1 MNITE
6 WTHPGTGKV
15 RRYINDWH
23 EEAGIEADYYNT
35 GNVKYA
41 YVDGHKISNA
51 SFNHLNAKVWLD
63 EDDNLHIDHLGRKSP
78 LTEEELRER
87 LTKALEAHFA
97 AEAAEREEVEREEAE
112 AKAAEE
118 AEEAALPTEGEE
130 YVHSTHRVLN
140 AAFDKV
146 KKAVQDGE
154 LPDAELHL
162 DKPGGRMIITLVYR
176 GLELTLSAL
185 DKSPTVSYSCNL
197 LVDMHLAKTNVVLF
211 TSHCLLAEG
220 AFELDTTR
228 LNHTDVNMI
237 ARFMIKMDRG
247 NPCRQIDPKPGE
259 VMEYLPASKIVQ
271 DLHEAHAGA
280 VETTMEDVPEVNPGD
295 CHERAVVR
303 FTNGYLGGA
312 VLTIDTFKPN
322 WDDGGTA
329 FTYKLTPKDASS
341 PVAWRRGVI
350 LSEGSYDALFIGEDI
365 ACDLDRWD
373 AMANDYSLRNDGT
386 WLSVPAAHT
395 VALTA
400 RK

>member
-51 SFNHLNAKVWLD
+51 AFNHLNAKLWLD

-87 LTKALEAHFA
+87 LTKPLEEYFA
-97 AEAAEREEVEREEAE
+97 AEAAEREEVEREAAE
-112 AKAAEE
+112 AKAAED
-118 AEEAALPTEGEE
+118 ALPTEGEE
-130 YVHSTHRVLN
+130 YVHSAHRVLMDVFSKVN
-140 AAFDKV
+140 AAIQ
-146 KKAVQDGE
+146 AGE
-154 LPDAELHL
+154 LPGADLYMPPFTGA
-162 DKPGGRMIITLVYR
+162 MTIVLVYR
-176 GLELTLSAL
+176 GHELTLSAR
-185 DKSPTVSYSCNL
+185 DHSPTVSYSCNL
-197 LVDMHLAKTNVVLF
+197 LVDMHLTETNVVLF

-220 AFELDTTR
+220 LFGLDTTR
-228 LNHTDVNMI
+228 LNRTDVDML
-237 ARFMIKMDRG
+237 ADFMIKADWG
-247 NPCRQIDPKPGE
+247 NPCRQVEAKEGE
-259 VMEYLPASKIVQ
+259 VMEYLPASKIAK
-271 DLHEAHAGA
+271 DLYEDHAGL
-280 VETTMEDVPEVNPGD
+280 VEVTVKDVREVDPGD

-312 VLTIDTFKPN
+312 VLTIDTFKPKDN
-322 WDDGGTA
+322 QGGTL
-329 FTYKLTPKDASS
+329 FIYKLNSQHTNCSYALRK
-341 PVAWRRGVI
+341 GTI
-350 LSEGSYDALFIGEDI
+350 LSEGTYDAVFRGEDI

-373 AMANDYSLRNDGT
+373 AMADDFSLINDGS
-386 WLSVPAAHT
+386 WLYFPAAHM
-395 VALTA
+395 VALTS